1 MWRTTEM
8 TAVDER
14 GMAKFF
20 EGFEPPD
27 GVKVELLRGEIVMMA
42 GPDLV
47 HNLIVE
53 DVQDQIP
60 RKRWVRLQT
69 QDVDIVDEASE
80 PVPDLVVLDRQAHP
94 GSGRL
99 LPSQLVT
106 LVVEVVSKTSVDRDY
121 VVKRSIYAAGRVPA
135 YLIVD
140 PIVAQCVLLT
150 VPVGKGDDAD
160 YRSQLVSKFGEP
172 LPLEPLGIELDTSD
186 FGTLQGVRPHRYP

>member
-1 MWRTTEM
+1 M

-20 EGFEPPD
+20 EGLQPPD
-27 GVKVELLRGEIVMMA
+27 GVRAELLRGEIVMMA

-60 RKRWVRLQT
+60 RKRWARLQT
-69 QDVDIVDEASE
+69 QVVDIVGEASE
-80 PVPDLVVLDRQAHP
+80 PVPDLVVLDREAQP
-94 GSGRL
+94 GAGRL
-99 LPSQLVT
+99 LPSQLIT

-121 VVKRSIYAAGRVPA
+121 VVKRSIYAAGGVPA
-135 YLIVD
+135 YLIID

-150 VPVGKGDDAD
+150 IPAGRGDDAD
-160 YRSQLVSKFGEP
+160 YRSQRVSKFGEP
-172 LPLEPLGIELDTSD
+172 LPLELLGIELDTSD
-186 FGTLQGVRPHRYP
+186 FGTFEGVRPHRHP

>member
-1 MWRTTEM
+1 M
-8 TAVDER
+8 TAVDEY

-20 EGFEPPD
+20 AGFEPPE
-27 GVKVELLRGEIVMMA
+27 GVKAELLRGEIVMMA

-80 PVPDLVVLDRQAHP
+80 PVPDLVVLDRQANP

-99 LPSQLVT
+99 LPSQLIT

-121 VVKRSIYAAGRVPA
+121 VTKRSIYAAGRVPA

-140 PIVAQCVLLT
+140 PIVGQCVLLT
-150 VPVGKGDDAD
+150 SPVGKGDDAD
-160 YRSQLVSKFGEP
+160 YRSQRLWKFGESV
-172 LPLEPLGIELDTSD
+172 LLEPLGIELDTSD
-186 FGTLQGVRPHRYP
+186 FGTFQGVRPHRYP